1 MVYSNECVTLVKSFE
16 GCRLTAY
23 KDPAGVY
30 TIGYGHTAGVKR
42 NQRISQATANYF
54 LAEDLRKAFLTV
66 NKYYNTYHWTQNE
79 VDALTSFAFNT
90 GNIDQL
96 TANGTRN
103 KSVIANKMLEYCHA
117 GGKKLPGLV
126 ARRQA
131 EHDLFVKSSNTTG
144 FETYHNYIVNTPSGL
159 NVRYGAGTQNKIK
172 KVYPNG
178 TKFTCLGIVP
188 INNQIWLKT
197 PSGYICARIGNTTY
211 VR

>member
-1 MVYSNECVTLVKSFE
+1 MYSNNCVVLVKSYE
-16 GCRLTAY
+16 GCRLHAY

-30 TIGYGHTAGVKR
+30 TIGYGHTSGVKR
-42 NQRISQATANYF
+42 NQRINESTANYY

-79 VDALTSFAFNT
+79 VDALTSFAFNI

-103 KSVIANKMLEYCHA
+103 KSVIASKMLEYCYA

-131 EHDLFVKSSNTTG
+131 EHDLFIKSDNTAE
-144 FETYHNYIVNTPSGL
+144 FETYHNYVVNTPSGL
-159 NVRYGAGTQNKIK
+159 NVRYGAGTQYKVK
-172 KVYPNG
+172 KVYKSG
-178 TKFTCLGIVP
+178 TKFTCLGVIPVY
-188 INNQIWLKT
+188 NSVWLKT
-197 PSGYICARIGNTTY
+197 PSGFICAREGTNLY

>member
-1 MVYSNECVTLVKSFE
+1 MMYSNDCVTLVKSFE

-30 TIGYGHTAGVKR
+30 TIGYGHTTGVKR
-42 NQRISQATANYF
+42 NQRISQATANYY

-66 NKYYNTYHWTQNE
+66 NKYYNIYHWTQNE
-79 VDALTSFAFNT
+79 IDALTSFAFNI

-103 KSVIANKMLEYCHA
+103 KSVIAEKMLEYCHA
-117 GGKKLPGLV
+117 GGKTLPGLV
-126 ARRQA
+126 NRRKA
-131 EHDLFVKSSNTTG
+131 EHDLFVKSDSKPE
-144 FETYHNYIVNTPSGL
+144 FETYKNYIVNTPSGL
-159 NVRYGAGTQNKIK
+159 NVRYGAGTQYKIK

-178 TKFTCLGIVP
+178 TKFTCLGIVSVY
-188 INNQIWLKT
+188 NSVWLQT
-197 PSGYICARIGNTTY
+197 PSGYICAREGNNIY